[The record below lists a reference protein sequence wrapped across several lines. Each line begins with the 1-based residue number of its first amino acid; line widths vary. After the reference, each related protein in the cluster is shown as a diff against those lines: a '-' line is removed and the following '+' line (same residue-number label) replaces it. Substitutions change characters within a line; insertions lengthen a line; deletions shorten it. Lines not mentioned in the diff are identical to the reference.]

1 MFSLDSQS
9 YKLVTIFRYICIML
23 KIEKC
28 DKE

>member
-1 MFSLDSQS
+1 MFLDPQS
-9 YKLVTIFRYICIML
+9 YKIVTIFRYICIML

>member
-1 MFSLDSQS
+1 MFLDPQS
-9 YKLVTIFRYICIML
+9 YKLVTIFHYICIML

>member
-1 MFSLDSQS
+1 MFYLDPQS

-28 DKE
+28 DK